1 LLGRAFCDRHCRPVV
16 YPEIDHF
23 EIEWRRFPVRALETN
38 VLQSGVESMED
49 KPSEPKQ
56 PKPVVGVY
64 RRSHILRNLI
74 ILIVIAVVGIG
85 VYRQWFTVTT
95 HDRDDDQKVDVKL
108 TVDKAKIEA
117 DTKLAVKK
125 TEEEASKLSTKVK
138 EEASKLRDKSN

>member
-1 LLGRAFCDRHCRPVV
+1 
-16 YPEIDHF
+16 
-23 EIEWRRFPVRALETN
+23 
-38 VLQSGVESMED
+38 MEN

-64 RRSHILRNLI
+64 RRSHVLRTLL
-74 ILIVIAVVGIG
+74 ILIVVAVVGIG

-95 HDRDDDQKVDVKL
+95 HDRDDDQKVDLKL

-125 TEEEASKLSTKVK
+125 TEEEASKISEKVK
-138 EEASKLRDKSN
+138 EEASKIRDKTK